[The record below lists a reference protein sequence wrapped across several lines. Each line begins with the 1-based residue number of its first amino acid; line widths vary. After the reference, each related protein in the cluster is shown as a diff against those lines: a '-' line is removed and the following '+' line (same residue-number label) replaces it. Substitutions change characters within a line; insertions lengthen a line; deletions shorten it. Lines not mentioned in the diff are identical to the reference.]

1 MIDSI
6 SKKLAPTGELRVG
19 LNMSNF
25 LLVSSKDSNGL
36 PEGVS
41 PDIGKK
47 LAKEL
52 NVICKLVQFEKPG
65 LLADAVNDDKWD
77 IGNIACEKERAKS
90 IDFSD
95 PYVNIDA
102 NFIFRKKDNFMSND
116 EVNSKGVKI
125 AVVERSAYD
134 LWLTEHF
141 KNAELIKVNTIDNSH
156 KLFREGVADVLA
168 GLKPKLIDELKL
180 NNDFKIISN
189 PFTYIK
195 QSIGIKKGNPEI
207 LNFLNEFISKLI
219 KDDFIEGLLKKHKV
233 QDKLSVPKI
242 D

>member
-1 MIDSI
+1 MKTI

-25 LLVSSKDSNGL
+25 LLVNSKDSNGL
-36 PEGVS
+36 PDGVS

-52 NVICKLVQFEKPG
+52 NVSCKLVQFEKPG
-65 LLADAVNDDKWD
+65 LLADAVNDDRWD
-77 IGNIACEKERAKS
+77 IGNIACEKERSKT

-102 NFIFRKKDNFMSND
+102 NFIFRNKYNFKSN
-116 EVNSKGVKI
+116 EEINSSGIKI

-134 LWLTEHF
+134 LWLTDNF
-141 KNAELIKVNTIDNSH
+141 KNAELIKVKTIDSSH
-156 KLFREGVADVLA
+156 KLFREGSVDVLA
-168 GLKPKLIDELKL
+168 GLKPKLIEELKI
-180 NNDFKIISN
+180 NDDFKIISN

-195 QSIGIKKGNPEI
+195 QSVGIKKGNPEI
-207 LNFLNEFISKLI
+207 LHFLNDFISKLI
-219 KDDFIEGLLKKHKV
+219 KEGYVESLLKKHNV
-233 QDKLSVPKI
+233 QNKLSIPKI

>member
-1 MIDSI
+1 MIDRI

-25 LLVSSKDSNGL
+25 LLVSSKDTNGL

-47 LAKEL
+47 LAEEL

-65 LLADAVNDDKWD
+65 LLADAVNEDKWD
-77 IGNIACEKERAKS
+77 IGNIACEKEREKS

-102 NFIFRKKDNFMSND
+102 NFIFRKKDNFMSN
-116 EVNSKGVKI
+116 EEINSSGIKI
-125 AVVERSAYD
+125 AVLERSAYD
-134 LWLTEHF
+134 LWLTENF
-141 KNAELIKVNTIDNSH
+141 KKAELIKVNTMDNSH
-156 KLFREGVADVLA
+156 KLFREGGADVLA
-168 GLKPKLIDELKL
+168 GLKPKLIEELEL
-180 NNDFKIISN
+180 NSDFKIISN

-207 LNFLNEFISKLI
+207 LDFLNKFISKLI
-219 KDDFIEGLLKKHKV
+219 KEAFIEGLLKKHKV
-233 QDKLSVPKI
+233 QDKLSIPKI

>member
-1 MIDSI
+1 MIESI
-6 SKKLAPTGELRVG
+6 SNKLAPTGELRVG

-25 LLVSSKDSNGL
+25 LLVSSKDINGL

-47 LAKEL
+47 LAEEL

-77 IGNIACEKERAKS
+77 IGNIACEKERAKY
-90 IDFSD
+90 IDFSH

-102 NFIFRKKDNFMSND
+102 NFIFRKKHNFKSN
-116 EVNSKGVKI
+116 EEINSSGIKI
-125 AVVERSAYD
+125 AVLERSAYD
-134 LWLTEHF
+134 LWLTENF
-141 KNAELIKVNTIDNSH
+141 KKAELIKVNTMDNSH
-156 KLFREGVADVLA
+156 KLFREGVVDVLA
-168 GLKPKLIDELKL
+168 GLKPKLIEELKL
-180 NNDFKIISN
+180 NSDFKIISN

-207 LNFLNEFISKLI
+207 LNFLNKFISKLI
-219 KDDFIEGLLKKHKV
+219 KESFVEGLLKKHKV
-233 QDKLSVPKI
+233 QDKLSIPKI
-242 D
+242 C

>member
-6 SKKLAPTGELRVG
+6 SKKLAPTGVLRVG

-25 LLVSSKDSNGL
+25 LLVNSKDPNGL
-36 PEGVS
+36 PDGVS

-52 NVICKLVQFEKPG
+52 NLKCKLVQFEKPG
-65 LLADAVNDDKWD
+65 LLADAVENDIWD
-77 IGNIACEKERAKS
+77 IGNIAHEKERSKT
-90 IDFSD
+90 IDFSN

-102 NFIFRKKDNFMSND
+102 NFMFRRKNNFLNNI
-116 EVNSKGVKI
+116 EINSTAIKI

-134 LWLTEHF
+134 LWLTENF
-141 KNAELIKVNTIDNSH
+141 KNAKLIKVNTIDESH
-156 KLFREGVADVLA
+156 KLFRNGDVDVLA
-168 GLKPKLIDELKL
+168 GLKPKLIDELKTSD
-180 NNDFKIISN
+180 DFKIITN

-207 LNFLNEFISKLI
+207 LVFLNKFITKLI
-219 KDDFIEGLLKKHKV
+219 KDGFVESLLVKHKV
-233 QDKLSVPKI
+233 QNKLSIPKI
-242 D
+242 N

>member
-1 MIDSI
+1 MIESI

-25 LLVSSKDSNGL
+25 LLVSSKNANGS

-47 LAKEL
+47 LAEEL

-65 LLADAVNDDKWD
+65 LLADAVNEDKWD

-102 NFIFRKKDNFMSND
+102 NFIFRKKDKFMRN
-116 EVNSKGVKI
+116 EEINSSAIKI
-125 AVVERSAYD
+125 AVLERSAYD
-134 LWLTEHF
+134 LWLTENF
-141 KNAELIKVNTIDNSH
+141 KKAELIKVNTMDDSH
-156 KLFREGVADVLA
+156 KLFREGGADVLA
-168 GLKPKLIDELKL
+168 GLKPKLIEELKL
-180 NNDFKIISN
+180 NSDFKIISN

-207 LNFLNEFISKLI
+207 LDFLNKFISKLI
-219 KDDFIEGLLKKHKV
+219 KDAFIERLLKKHKV
-233 QDKLSVPKI
+233 QDKLSIPKI